1 MYLNSQSIVNK
12 IEELTTT
19 TYDLKPDIICICETW
34 CHAGI
39 NNSFLN
45 IPGYNLIEDLRKDR
59 RDTAQGVGGGLLVY
73 VRNGLT
79 VFIPSDNN
87 KDFIQ
92 YCTFQIEL
100 ISDTVNICLVYRS
113 PNSSNVNNNELNN
126 LLISLPKNTLIIG
139 DFNFPNIDWN
149 TFTSSTG
156 NLRQFLDIL
165 INRDYSQIIDF
176 PTHVR
181 GNILDILLTDLP
193 SDSISVSS
201 QGRLGKSD
209 HNILLIKT
217 KLSAPESKTSQK
229 VPQWN
234 RANFTQIINDLE
246 SFNWIAEFE
255 NCSAQES
262 WDLFSDKA
270 NESIIKNVPFR
281 SRRQASKPVWMNSK
295 CLQAVRKKR
304 KLWKRYKICNTQQ
317 LFSDYKKQEKV
328 THKLCKQAKK
338 VFEKKLATDQTNSR
352 KFFAYVNSRKTVK
365 SSVGPLISEQGT
377 KVADSKDMA
386 DILNKYFASVF
397 TDEDIVNIPEITD
410 ADVEPLNTIV
420 INERN
425 IIEKI
430 DKLKNGSAP
439 GPDGMAVI
447 FLKKTRLISSKI
459 LKIIF
464 EKSLNTGIVPSQWKT
479 ANITPIFKNSGSKSD
494 PSKYRPVSLTC
505 VGGKI
510 MESLIKDMI
519 VEHLQTNNLINPSQ
533 HGFMPHKSCTTNLL
547 EFLETVTKLYDEGKS
562 VDLMY
567 LDFSKA
573 FDKVPRKRLLLKIK
587 AHGIQG
593 KLLTWIEA
601 WLSARKQRVVLN
613 GEASEWED
621 SKSGVPQGSL
631 LGPIF
636 YIIYNNDMDGAVVT
650 ITTSKKFADDSKGA
664 QAICSVEDKDNL
676 QSCIDNLGDWC
687 STWGMEFNTSK
698 CKILHVG
705 RNNPGYDYTMNGEAL
720 QICEKEKDIGF
731 NIHRSL
737 KPSTHCN
744 IIAKRAH
751 SILSLISRNFHYR
764 DKVTF
769 VNLYCQHV
777 RPILEFASPVWSPWL
792 EGDKKVIE
800 SVQKRM
806 VRMISGLHGHTYEQK
821 LKEIGLLSL
830 QCRRD
835 RADMVQ
841 VFKILKGIDNV
852 DYKDWFQIYGD
863 LPAANRP
870 ATRLSNDPL
879 NIIMQRSTG
888 DVRKHFFSQ
897 RVIPKWNSLPS
908 QVKNSINVRSFKTNL
923 DRLH

>member
-12 IEELTTT
+12 IEELITTT
-19 TYDLKPDIICICETW
+19 HDLKPDIICICETW

-39 NNSFLN
+39 DNSFLN
-45 IPGYNLIEDLRKDR
+45 IPGYKLIEDLRKDR
-59 RDTAQGVGGGLLVY
+59 SDTVQGVGGGLLVY
-73 VRNGLT
+73 VRNGLA

-87 KDFIQ
+87 IDFIQ

-100 ISDTVNICLVYRS
+100 HQDTVNICLVYRS
-113 PNSSNVNNNELNN
+113 PNSSNVNNTELNS
-126 LLISLPKNTLIIG
+126 LLLSLPKNSLIIG
-139 DFNFPNIDWN
+139 DFNYPNIDWN
-149 TFTSSTG
+149 TFTSSSA
-156 NLRQFLDIL
+156 NVRQFLDIV
-165 INRDYSQIIDF
+165 INKDYSQIIDF

-181 GNILDILLTDLP
+181 GNTLDLLLTDLP
-193 SDSISVSS
+193 SDSITVSS

-209 HNILLIKT
+209 HNILLVKT
-217 KLSAPESKTSQK
+217 RLSAPESKTTEQI
-229 VPQWN
+229 PQWN
-234 RANFTQIINDLE
+234 RANFPQIINDLE
-246 SFNWIAEFE
+246 SVNWSAELL
-255 NCSAQES
+255 NCSAQEA
-262 WDLFSDKA
+262 WDLFSNKA
-270 NESIIKNVPFR
+270 NETISRNVPFR
-281 SRRQASKPVWMNSK
+281 PRRQTSKPIWMNSK

-304 KLWKRYKICNTQQ
+304 KLWKRYKQCNTQQ

-338 VFEKKLATDQTNSR
+338 TFEKKLSTDQTNTR
-352 KFFAYVNSRKTVK
+352 KFFAYVNSRKSVK
-365 SSVGPLISEQGT
+365 ASVGPLVTEQGT
-377 KVADSKDMA
+377 VSESKDMA
-386 DILNKYFASVF
+386 NVLNTYFASVF
-397 TDEDIVNIPEITD
+397 TDEDTNNMPEVTE
-410 ADVEPLNTIV
+410 AVVEPLETVI
-420 INERN
+420 INERK
-425 IIEKI
+425 ILDKI

-447 FLKKTRLISSKI
+447 FLKKTRLISAKI
-459 LKIIF
+459 LKVIF
-464 EKSLNTGIVPSQWKT
+464 EKSLDTGIVPSQWKT

-494 PSKYRPVSLTC
+494 SSKYRPVSLTC

-510 MESLIKDMI
+510 MESLLKDMI

-547 EFLETVTKLYDEGKS
+547 EFLEIVTKLFDEGKS

-573 FDKVPRKRLLLKIK
+573 FDKVPRKRLILKIK
-587 AHGIQG
+587 AHGIKG
-593 KLLTWIEA
+593 KLLAWIDS
-601 WLSARKQRVVLN
+601 WLSDRKQRVVLN

-636 YIIYNNDMDGAVVT
+636 YIVYNNDMDGAVVT
-650 ITTSKKFADDSKGA
+650 LTTSKKFADDSKGA
-664 QAICSVEDKDNL
+664 QAIRCAEDRDNL
-676 QSCIDNLGDWC
+676 QGCIDNLGDWC
-687 STWGMEFNTSK
+687 STWGMEFNASK
-698 CKILHVG
+698 CKIIHIG
-705 RNNPGYDYTMNGEAL
+705 RNNPGYDYSMNGEIL
-720 QICEKEKDIGF
+720 QNCTNERDIGF
-731 NIHRSL
+731 NMDRSL

-744 IIAKRAH
+744 IISRKAH
-751 SILSLISRNFHYR
+751 GILSLISRNFHYR
-764 DKVTF
+764 DKTTF

-800 SVQKRM
+800 NVQRRM
-806 VRMISGLHGHTYEQK
+806 VRMISGLQGQNYEEK
-821 LKEIGLLSL
+821 LLEIGLQSL

-835 RADMVQ
+835 RADMIQ
-841 VFKILKGIDNV
+841 VFKIIKGFDDV
-852 DYKDWFQIYGD
+852 DYKDWFQLYGD
-863 LPAANRP
+863 LPVANRP

-897 RVIPKWNSLPS
+897 RVTPRWNSLPTE
-908 QVKNSINVRSFKTNL
+908 VKNSVNVKIFKSSL